1 MIPSFRLFLEF
12 FEPLSFPNRL
22 NLTFF
27 LESFE
32 LEELEELEE
41 LDEEEAAENIIM
53 LILNMYNLK
62 KYS

>member
-1 MIPSFRLFLEF
+1 MEF

-27 LESFE
+27 LESLE

-41 LDEEEAAENIIM
+41 LDEEEVAKNIVMI
-53 LILNMYNLK
+53 I
-62 KYS
+62 